1 MLHVLIE
8 SIKEKLGELSSWSGG
23 AFIGIGVLIMI
34 GSPILSIVA
43 YAAIAYGAYL
53 IYKEG

>member
-8 SIKEKLGELSSWSGG
+8 SVKEKLGELSSWSGG
-23 AFIGIGVLIMI
+23 MFIGIGVLIMI

-43 YAAIAYGAYL
+43 YAAIDYGAYL
-53 IYKEG
+53 IYKQG

>member
-8 SIKEKLGELSSWSGG
+8 SVKEKLGELSSWSGG
-23 AFIGIGVLIMI
+23 MFIGMGVLIMI

-53 IYKEG
+53 IYKQG